1 MARQAVRTIVL
12 ILTLASIQ
20 PVKAIERPILTEK
33 DVKTEI
39 VIKQLDKDDLQR
51 LFEKM
56 TDNINELEKRVA
68 DLENDNIDLKDRV
81 GYLELK

>member
-1 MARQAVRTIVL
+1 
-12 ILTLASIQ
+12 LTLASIQ